1 MNKKNY
7 CINDKGSKFHR
18 YSYDGETFN
27 PNDILKAAIETNK
40 TIKTLTRI
48 FKKESEME
56 LFNVIDKK
64 QTGAFVGAIFIEQLG
79 NQASYL
85 SKNPSQTGH
94 PDLVPKKF
102 IKKKK
107 KKWDQKFWDQFPHGG
122 MEVKTSC
129 GNLKNGMTH
138 ELTIR
143 DSRIDHLTGVV
154 WKGHHNKINYLLGLF
169 WDYIDAV
176 PRIVSAVFSNE
187 LKPADFT
194 YTVP

>member
-107 KKWDQKFWDQFPHGG
+107 KKMGSEILGSISAW
-122 MEVKTSC
+122 
-129 GNLKNGMTH
+129 GNGSKNFLWQPKEWH
-138 ELTIR
+138 
-143 DSRIDHLTGVV
+143 DSRIND
-154 WKGHHNKINYLLGLF
+154 
-169 WDYIDAV
+169 
-176 PRIVSAVFSNE
+176 S
-187 LKPADFT
+187 
-194 YTVP
+194 